1 MDVERSY
8 IKQYIPYLERNKVL
22 CLKKL
27 FGSRYWLLLLLF
39 SCWNTTSG
47 KKRLKKLDL
56 RQGIKDAQGS
66 SSVTHFY
73 TLHHLPGKEE
83 SFSFLLM
90 LSWFKGSKW
99 MTDHT
104 SFFPLPSSS
113 SSSLGLRRWRWEEK
127 SDHRYRDIISSSLL
141 YTCLGNI
148 FGLMTKRIRS
158 YRHWDDGRECHSSRK
173 NRRGTMIKEW
183 RSVTSKTSKVNGIK
197 EKKRGWYE
205 DVSCANK
212 ILLLLQE
219 TKSKPKGI
227 LKKNPLSRLRLLLL
241 LLNDLYSHLK
251 RETCLSCYRYI
262 FPSSPLDC

>member
-1 MDVERSY
+1 MSLLVTFTWRQNKWTLKEVILSNIFRILNETKSCAWRNFLAAGTGYYYYYYFPVET
-8 IKQYIPYLERNKVL
+8 QPQE
-22 CLKKL
+22 
-27 FGSRYWLLLLLF
+27 
-39 SCWNTTSG
+39 

-173 NRRGTMIKEW
+173 IEEGRW
-183 RSVTSKTSKVNGIK
+183 SRS
-197 EKKRGWYE
+197 E
-205 DVSCANK
+205 DQLHQK
-212 ILLLLQE
+212 HQ
-219 TKSKPKGI
+219 KSTG
-227 LKKNPLSRLRLLLL
+227 
-241 LLNDLYSHLK
+241 
-251 RETCLSCYRYI
+251 
-262 FPSSPLDC
+262 